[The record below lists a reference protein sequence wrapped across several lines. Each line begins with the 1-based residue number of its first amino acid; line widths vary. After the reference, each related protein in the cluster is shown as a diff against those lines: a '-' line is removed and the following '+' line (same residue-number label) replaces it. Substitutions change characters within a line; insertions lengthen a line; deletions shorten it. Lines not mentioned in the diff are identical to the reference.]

1 MPDTQPSL
9 VGQTISHYRIV
20 EKLGGGGMGVVY
32 KAEDTKLGRF
42 LALKFLPDAL
52 SADPQSMARF
62 QREAQAASALNHPH
76 ICIIHDIQEQDGRA
90 FIVMEYMEGQTLKH
104 LIHQQPIEIEQ
115 LLDIGID
122 VSDALDAA
130 HSKGILHRDIKPA
143 NIFVTTRGH
152 AKVLDFGLAKLVQ
165 GPEASSDSSTG
176 FSGETEDHLTN
187 PVSTVGTVAYM
198 SPEQAL
204 GKPLDART
212 DLFSFGA
219 VLYEMATGVLPFK
232 GDTSA
237 AIFDAILH
245 KAPVA
250 PVRFNTAVPDEL
262 ARIINKALE
271 KDRDLRYQHA
281 SDLRADL
288 KRLKRETSG
297 RSLVQ
302 SAAEDVPLVDDAVP
316 PPRKSSSGRRKP
328 ATAVVEV
335 AQAPASRRPVVAI
348 VAVVAVVALLA
359 AGIYFWRL
367 RGPVRLTEKDAIVLA
382 DFTNTTSDPVFDD
395 ALKRALAIQLEQSPF
410 LNVIS
415 DERVSGVLKLMNRSG
430 SERLTQDLA
439 REVCVRSNSR
449 AYLTGSIAS
458 IGAHYLIGLKAVNCQ
473 NGDTLA
479 STETEA
485 NSRDEVLKALSQA
498 GGQLREKLGESIS
511 SVQKFNKP
519 LSQVTTSSLEALEA
533 FSQGAR
539 IQYSSDSDTA
549 FPYYA
554 RAVQLDPNFARAYAA
569 VGTYYNTHN
578 QVSLAM
584 ANYKKAFELRNLV
597 TERERFYIEG
607 TYYASVT
614 GQLDKAEEVYKQWSQ
629 AYPNDDVAPGNLG
642 VVYSQLG
649 RFSESLTATRAS
661 LAITPDSVI
670 TYGNL
675 AGLYLS
681 LNRFDEA
688 KAIYQESVQRHL
700 DGPYLRMTLYYIGFV
715 QHDPT
720 AMAEAVNW
728 AMGKAGI
735 EDTFL
740 SLQADTDAF
749 HGQLSTARDFALR
762 AAESAKRAGAPETGA
777 IWTIS
782 QALRE
787 AELGDPAAARQSA
800 AKAIALSPGRDVEL
814 LAAIVY
820 ARVGDTSAAQKVM
833 DRLNRDSPVDTIIQG
848 YWLPSIRAASEL
860 SHGNAP
866 RALELLEPAT
876 VYDLAAP
883 FQFQVSTCYPAFL
896 RGQAYLKANN
906 PAQAI
911 PQFQKIL
918 DHPGAVI
925 NFYTYPLSQL
935 GIARAYAMSGD
946 TAKARAAYADVFSLW
961 KDADPALPVLQQ
973 AKAEYAKLH

>member
-42 LALKFLPDAL
+42 LALKFLPDAVA
-52 SADPQSMARF
+52 ADPQSMARF
-62 QREAQAASALNHPH
+62 QREAQAASALNHPN

-104 LIHQQPIEIEQ
+104 LIHQQPIETEQ
-115 LLDIGID
+115 LLGIGID

-143 NIFVTTRGH
+143 NIFVTSRGH
-152 AKVLDFGLAKLVQ
+152 AKILDFGLAKLVQ
-165 GPEASSDSSTG
+165 GAEGSTDTATVG
-176 FSGETEDHLTN
+176 GETEDHLTN
-187 PVSTVGTVAYM
+187 PGSTVGTVAYM

-250 PVRFNTAVPDEL
+250 PVRFNSALPDEL

-297 RSLVQ
+297 RTVAQ
-302 SAAEDVPLVDDAVP
+302 SVAEELPLIDDTVAA
-316 PPRKSSSGRRKP
+316 PRKSSSGRRKP
-328 ATAVVEV
+328 ASATVEAV
-335 AQAPASRRPVVAI
+335 AAPVSRSPMI
-348 VAVVAVVALLA
+348 AVVAAVGVAALLA
-359 AGIYFWRL
+359 AGVYYWRF
-367 RGPVRLTEKDAIVLA
+367 RSPVKLSEKDAIVLA

-415 DERVSGVLKLMNRSG
+415 DERVGGVLKLMNRSG

-439 REVCVRSNSR
+439 REVCVRSNSK

-479 STETEA
+479 STEAEA
-485 NSRDEVLKALSQA
+485 NTRDEVLKALSQA

-511 SVQKFNKP
+511 SVEKFNKP

-533 FSQGAR
+533 YSQGAR
-539 IQYSSDSDTA
+539 IQYSSDSDAA
-549 FPYYA
+549 FPYYT

-578 QVSLAM
+578 QISLAI

-597 TERERFYIEG
+597 TDRERFYIEG
-607 TYYASVT
+607 TYYTSVT

-629 AYPNDDVAPGNLG
+629 AYPNDDVALGNLG

-649 RFSESLTATRAS
+649 RFPDSLAATRAS

-675 AGLYLS
+675 VGTYLS
-681 LNRFDEA
+681 LNRVDEA
-688 KAIYQESVQRHL
+688 KTTYQESARRNL
-700 DGPYLRMTLYYIGFV
+700 DGPYLRLSRYYVGFV
-715 QHDPT
+715 QRDP
-720 AMAEAVNW
+720 AGMAEAVNW
-728 AMGKAGI
+728 AMGKAGV

-740 SLQADTDAF
+740 SLEADTEAF
-749 HGQLSTARDFALR
+749 HGRLSKAGELAGR
-762 AAESAKRAGAPETGA
+762 AADSAKRAGAPETGA
-777 IWTIS
+777 IWAIS

-787 AELGDPAAARQSA
+787 AELGDSAGARQWA
-800 AKAIALSPGRDVEL
+800 LKAIALAPGRDVEL
-814 LAAIVY
+814 LAAMVY
-820 ARVGDTSAAQKVM
+820 ARLGDGAATQKII
-833 DRLNRDSPVDTIIQG
+833 DRINRESPIDTVIQG
-848 YWLPSIRAASEL
+848 FWLPSIRAALEL
-860 SHGNAP
+860 AHGNAA
-866 RALELLEPAT
+866 RALEVLEPSSN
-876 VYDLAAP
+876 YDLAAP
-883 FQFQVSTCYPAFL
+883 FQFQLSTMYPPLL
-896 RGQAYLKANN
+896 RGQAYLKADKA
-906 PAQAI
+906 AQAI
-911 PQFQKIL
+911 PQFQEVL
-918 DHPGAVI
+918 DHSGAVL
-925 NFYTYPLSQL
+925 NFYSYPLSQL
-935 GIARAYAMSGD
+935 GIARAYAGSGD
-946 TAKARAAYADVFSLW
+946 TTKARAAYLELFTIW
-961 KDADPALPVLQQ
+961 KDADASLPVVQQ

>member
-9 VGQTISHYRIV
+9 VGQTVSHYRIV

-42 LALKFLPDAL
+42 LALKFLPDAVA
-52 SADPQSMARF
+52 ADPQSMARF
-62 QREAQAASALNHPH
+62 QREAQAASALNHPN

-104 LIHQQPIEIEQ
+104 LIHQQPIETEQ
-115 LLDIGID
+115 LLGIGID

-143 NIFVTTRGH
+143 NIFATSRGH
-152 AKVLDFGLAKLVQ
+152 AKILDFGLAKLVQ
-165 GPEASSDSSTG
+165 GTEASSDTATVG
-176 FSGETEDHLTN
+176 GETEDHLTN
-187 PVSTVGTVAYM
+187 PGSTVGTVAYM

-250 PVRFNTAVPDEL
+250 PVRFNSALPDEL

-297 RSLVQ
+297 RTVVQ
-302 SAAEDVPLVDDAVP
+302 SVAEELPLVDDEVAA
-316 PPRKSSSGRRKP
+316 PRKSSSGRRKP
-328 ATAVVEV
+328 ASAAAEVVAE
-335 AQAPASRRPVVAI
+335 PASRSPMIAI
-348 VAVVAVVALLA
+348 VGAVGVAALLA
-359 AGIYFWRL
+359 AGVYYWRF
-367 RGPVRLTEKDAIVLA
+367 RSPVKLSEKDAIVLA

-415 DERVSGVLKLMNRSG
+415 DERVGGVLKLMNRSG

-439 REVCVRSNSR
+439 REVCVRSNSK

-479 STETEA
+479 STEAEA
-485 NSRDEVLKALSQA
+485 NSRDEVLKGLSQA

-511 SVQKFNKP
+511 SVEKFNKP

-533 FSQGAR
+533 YSQGAR
-539 IQYSSDSDTA
+539 IQYSSDSDAA
-549 FPYYA
+549 FPYYT
-554 RAVQLDPNFARAYAA
+554 RAVQLDANFARAYAA

-578 QVSLAM
+578 QISLAIS
-584 ANYKKAFELRNLV
+584 NYKKAFELRNLV
-597 TERERFYIEG
+597 TDRERFYIEG
-607 TYYASVT
+607 TYYTSVT

-629 AYPNDDVAPGNLG
+629 AYPNDDVASGNLG

-649 RFSESLTATRAS
+649 RFSDSLAATRAS

-675 AGLYLS
+675 VGTYLS
-681 LNRFDEA
+681 LNRVDEA
-688 KAIYQESVQRHL
+688 KTTYQESARRNL
-700 DGPYLRMTLYYIGFV
+700 DGPYLRLSRYYVGFV
-715 QHDPT
+715 QRDP
-720 AMAEAVNW
+720 AGMAEAVNW
-728 AMGKAGI
+728 AMGKAGV
-735 EDTFL
+735 EDTFF
-740 SLQADTDAF
+740 SLEADTEAF
-749 HGQLSTARDFALR
+749 HGRLSKAGELAGR

-777 IWTIS
+777 IWAIS

-787 AELGDPAAARQSA
+787 AELGDSAGARQWA
-800 AKAIALSPGRDVEL
+800 LKAIALAPGRDVEL
-814 LAAIVY
+814 LAALVY
-820 ARVGDTSAAQKVM
+820 ARLGDGAATQKII
-833 DRLNRDSPVDTIIQG
+833 DRINRESPIDTVIQG
-848 YWLPSIRAASEL
+848 FWLPSIRAALEL
-860 SHGNAP
+860 AHGNAA
-866 RALELLEPAT
+866 RALELLEPST
-876 VYDLAAP
+876 GYDLAAP
-883 FQFQVSTCYPAFL
+883 FQFQLSTMYPALL
-896 RGQAYLKANN
+896 RGQAYLKAGKA
-906 PAQAI
+906 AQAI
-911 PQFQKIL
+911 PQFQEVL
-918 DHPGAVI
+918 DHSGAVL
-925 NFYTYPLSQL
+925 NFYSYPLSQL
-935 GIARAYAMSGD
+935 GIGRAYAGSGD
-946 TAKARAAYADVFSLW
+946 TTKARAAYLELFTIW
-961 KDADPALPVLQQ
+961 KDADASLPVVQQ